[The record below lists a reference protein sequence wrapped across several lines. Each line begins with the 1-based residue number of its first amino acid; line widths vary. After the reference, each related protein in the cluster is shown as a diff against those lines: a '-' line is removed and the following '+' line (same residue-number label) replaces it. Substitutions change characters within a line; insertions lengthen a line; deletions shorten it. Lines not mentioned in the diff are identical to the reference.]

1 MKNKD
6 EDYRFFEVSTKL
18 QTYIQQSEKNLLSV
32 KGIEMRVNRSA
43 QVEGAFGIIKQDIQ
57 FERFR
62 RTTKEKVEV
71 EFMLIVLGYNIRKLF
86 KYYSGNLKT
95 EFWKAPEDLNEEK
108 FKKPSSKRLNNKVN
122 KKEKKSVNEKAKREY
137 KYK

>member
-71 EFMLIVLGYNIRKLF
+71 EFMLIILGYNIRKLF

>member
-71 EFMLIVLGYNIRKLF
+71 EFMLIILGYNIRKLF

-95 EFWKAPEDLNEEK
+95 EFWKAPKDLNEEK

-137 KYK
+137 K

>member
-62 RTTKEKVEV
+62 SVSVR
-71 EFMLIVLGYNIRKLF
+71 LI
-86 KYYSGNLKT
+86 
-95 EFWKAPEDLNEEK
+95 
-108 FKKPSSKRLNNKVN
+108 
-122 KKEKKSVNEKAKREY
+122 
-137 KYK
+137 